1 MSKILQKNLPL
12 AIAVVMILTLC
23 LAVCIGAASTAALA
37 SDDTLTSVEE
47 TFTMAQ
53 LSDIHYFA
61 LDYCY
66 AYYHDTDGTVKYLD
80 KTSDSWKA
88 TDFNTDTYGD
98 TKLVTESGMVLSTVI
113 KNFIAQAKEA
123 ASSGNQEKINAIPD
137 ALITTGDLSKNS
149 ERIALIDVANA
160 LRYLQNAMREIT
172 DASGHNKPWQY
183 FQVFAIPGNHDLYN
197 GSASVYDN
205 NKETGKGDGH
215 SMRTD
220 TLDTKT
226 FAQIFESVGFPE
238 YDFKT
243 QKVENKKDATY
254 ANSKNDEK
262 YWSSIYTGGYIPSS
276 LAKNI
281 NITYYSE
288 AIQAIADK
296 GKAVATDEDYLAI
309 DDSNNVL
316 SYAINFFTDNTK
328 TVSTGYTLFM
338 MDSSEREDTDK
349 VIPVALSNAEINKI
363 SINDFPGST
372 SKYYYLEKNNYVM
385 ISSLIELLGVL
396 EEGKDVFYNT
406 GVDHVTGGRITEAAL
421 NWVEGL
427 TKTEN
432 AATNNFG
439 FSNLANYEETFII
452 AAHHNFLPH
461 FTMEDEI
468 VKDFTLY
475 NWEYIAKRLCQ
486 MGVRY
491 AYSGHMHTS
500 DLQSYVDANGNVLY
514 DYQTGST
521 ISYASPKRVMQ
532 FERKYTTGQKLV
544 EDMTSNL
551 EILEKL
557 VKAPSQNIATAAEW
571 VDVNL
576 TGIEGAEA
584 RFNAL
589 IKANPDYFTYCYFY
603 DELNKD
609 TYNEYIEKDIYS
621 RLIDRMLENF
631 VSFKM
636 INKLKGTLREFL
648 VDDFKEMASKHSLLK
663 GFADY
668 GAILYDVADLLIE
681 QVLHNIDYKA
691 IDNYLTGEKIT
702 ADNAIDFVK
711 EVVNPF
717 LTKEFGKEGSKFNLK
732 KLAGEIIMRHNS
744 GAEIQGIDHLY
755 NPELNLLQADKEYAY
770 AIKDLCEQ
778 ANSGKLVDDLLN
790 TLISPLLTQ
799 KNSLIKQLYTFKFD
813 FSSLIEKYGT
823 TSKKTEQLNNLF
835 KMVSDLVGSKA
846 ITVANF
852 RLEDVL
858 VSSLVSGLIDSLLED
873 NFGITIGNGSIIAFA
888 EDFIKKYMTDALYTN
903 LGGYVEQIIVAFS
916 TDEVADIVPITQD
929 VIDTYGE
936 NGTIARE
943 TLCGI
948 PVPLRYTNGS
958 NVKVNNYAT
967 VAGVQYTYVQGQKV
981 PDSANVA
988 DYENGRNPNHF
999 IAAFDNEAPQ
1009 TSFDISFYTAEEV
1022 YAYIQVFDKDGNFIT
1037 EVTTLPNE
1045 AGVTYAKDTT
1055 TYNMENGKYLHSFV
1069 NTVTS
1074 ANGIKVTA
1082 KSLATPSYVPLI
1094 DLGVLCLT
1102 HGEVDYEVGKAEYTC
1117 GATDR
1122 DAFKTNSVMYYNHNM
1137 ITISGLSAN
1146 TTYKY
1151 RVYGVTK
1158 GLYNFATE
1166 EFYGE
1171 NPTRYFSLTDYV
1183 YNVKAD
1189 NNKANYTAVPTN
1201 TIAEGEKVF
1210 SFKTALATDSND
1222 AFEFLAITDPQG
1234 TLQSNYDVTKK
1245 VFDALTVD
1253 NRFKNYSFIV
1263 NGGDMTDNGKNYL
1276 QWSLA
1281 LDTMV
1286 EYYANT
1292 TLFMT
1297 AGNHESGANSFKN
1310 FLTQTAP
1317 DNQDVTDGMY
1327 YSLTYGNTHFVVLNT
1342 NDANG
1347 KDGLGAQQLAWLK
1360 ADLEANNSK
1369 WTIVL
1374 LHKSLYSVG
1383 SHTND
1388 AEVVKMREQLT
1399 KVFAEYGVD
1408 VVIQGHD
1415 HTYSS
1420 TNFIDADGKGRFGAT
1435 NKDGYVVNKDGVM
1448 YMTIGTIGNKYYEYL
1463 GNKGFAGLIDDGR
1476 TIAETLSYQ
1485 TFAYFSVDGDKL
1497 TVKDVKYVNGK
1508 LEVFGE
1514 IKMTKELGDIAAATK
1529 AIKVNGKE
1537 LELGSTIKV
1546 DKKNLEAKV
1555 DMSGVTLEEGQT
1567 IKFFDANGKA
1577 VNSLVAN
1584 KKGQTVF
1591 TVKLLTGTE
1600 EITLGTIT
1608 LAVENA
1614 GLDAGA
1620 IAGIAIACVA
1630 VVGGIA
1636 AAVTIVL
1643 LKKKKGAKP
1652 TDKAE

>member
-37 SDDTLTSVEE
+37 SDDTLTSIEE

-66 AYYHDTDGTVKYLD
+66 AYYRDAIGNIKYID
-80 KTSDSWKA
+80 KSTDSWKA

-123 ASSGNQEKINAIPD
+123 ALSGDQEKINAIPD

-172 DASGHNKPWQY
+172 DASGNKPWQY

-197 GSASVYDN
+197 GNASVYDN
-205 NKETGKGDGH
+205 NETTGKADGH
-215 SMRTD
+215 SMPTD

-226 FAQIFESVGFPE
+226 FAQVFESVGFPE
-238 YDFKT
+238 YDFASQRVPNTKLSS
-243 QKVENKKDATY
+243 Y
-254 ANSKNDEK
+254 ANSKSDAN
-262 YWSSIYTGGYIPSS
+262 YWSSIYTDGYITSS

-288 AIQAIADK
+288 AIQAIANK

-316 SYAINFFTDNTK
+316 SYAINFFTDDTK

-338 MDSSEREDTDK
+338 MDSSEREETDD

-363 SINDFPGST
+363 SINDFSGSA

-385 ISSLIELLGVL
+385 ISSLSELLEVL
-396 EEGKDVFYNT
+396 EDGKDVFYNT
-406 GVDHVTGGRITEAAL
+406 GVDHITGGRITEAAL
-421 NWVEGL
+421 DWVEAI

-439 FSNLANYEETFII
+439 YSNLANYEETFII

-461 FTMEDEI
+461 FAMEDEI

-544 EDMTSNL
+544 EDTTSNL
-551 EILEKL
+551 EILKKL

-571 VDVNL
+571 VDVDL

-589 IKANPDYFTYCYFY
+589 IAANPDYFTYCYFY
-603 DELNKD
+603 DKLNKD
-609 TYNEYIEKDIYS
+609 SYNEYINEDIYS

-636 INKLKGTLREFL
+636 INKVKGTLKEFL
-648 VDDFKEMASKHSLLK
+648 VYDFKEMASKNSLLK
-663 GFADY
+663 SFADY
-668 GAILYDVADLLIE
+668 GPILYDVADLLID
-681 QVLHNIDYKA
+681 QVLYNIDYKA

-702 ADNAIDFVK
+702 ADNAIEFVSQ
-711 EVVNPF
+711 VVEPF
-717 LTKEFGKEGSKFNLK
+717 LAKEFGKEGAKYNFK
-732 KLAGEIIMRHNS
+732 ALAGEIITRHNS
-744 GAEIQGIDHLY
+744 GTELQGVDHLY
-755 NPELNLLQADKEYAY
+755 NPELNLLEADKNYAY

-799 KNSLIKQLYTFKFD
+799 EKSLIKQLYTFKFD

-823 TSKKTEQLNNLF
+823 TSKKAEQLNSLF
-835 KMVSDLVGSKA
+835 KMVSDLVESKA

-858 VSSLVSGLIDSLLED
+858 VSSLVSGLIDSILED
-873 NFGITIGNGSIIAFA
+873 NFGITIGGGSLISFA

-903 LGGYVEQIIVAFS
+903 LGGYVEQIVVAFS
-916 TDEVADIVPITQD
+916 TDEVADIAPITQEL
-929 VIDTYGE
+929 IDNYGT
-936 NGTIARE
+936 NGHINVE

-967 VAGVQYTYVQGQKV
+967 VAGAQYTYVQGQKV
-981 PDSANVA
+981 PESANVA
-988 DYENGRNPNHF
+988 NYENGRTPNHF

-1022 YAYIQVFDKDGNFIT
+1022 YAYIQIFDKDGNFIT

-1055 TYNMENGKYLHSFV
+1055 TYNMENEKYLHSFV
-1069 NTVTS
+1069 NTVTL

-1122 DAFKTNSVMYYNHNM
+1122 DMFTTNSVMFYNHNM

-1146 TTYKY
+1146 TTYEY
-1151 RVYGVTK
+1151 RVFGVTK

-1189 NNKANYTAVPTN
+1189 NSKANYTAVPTN

-1210 SFKTALATDSND
+1210 SFKTALATDSDD

-1245 VFDALTVD
+1245 VFDALMAD
-1253 NRFKNYSFIV
+1253 NRFNNYSFIV

-1297 AGNHESGANSFKN
+1297 AGNHENGANSFKN

-1317 DNQDVTDGMY
+1317 DNQDITDGMY

-1342 NDANG
+1342 NDADG

-1399 KVFAEYGVD
+1399 KVFAEYDVD

-1420 TNFIDADGKGRFGAT
+1420 TNFIDADGKGTFGAE
-1435 NKDGYVVNKDGVM
+1435 NKDGYIVNKDGVM

-1463 GNKGFAGLIDDGR
+1463 GNEGFAGLIDDDR

-1497 TVKDVKYVNGK
+1497 TIQDVKFVNGELK
-1508 LEVFGE
+1508 VFGE

-1546 DKKNLEAKV
+1546 DKKNLEVKV
-1555 DMSGVTLEEGQT
+1555 DMSGVTLEEGQS
-1567 IKFFDANGKA
+1567 IKFFDANGK
-1577 VNSLVAN
+1577 VVSNLVAN
-1584 KKGQTVF
+1584 KKAPTVY
-1591 TVKLLTGTE
+1591 TVKLVTATE
-1600 EITLGTIT
+1600 EIALGTIT
-1608 LAVENA
+1608 LEVENP

-1620 IAGIAIACVA
+1620 IAGIAVACSVVVIGAAVA
-1630 VVGGIA
+1630 VTLV
-1636 AAVTIVL
+1636 V
-1643 LKKKKGAKP
+1643 LKKKKGAKAN
-1652 TDKAE
+1652 DKAE